1 GQSSV
6 AERNARARGGR
17 LSEPEI
23 YENAHAER
31 INGTIKNGYLAG
43 YAPQDFNELKNMLK
57 KAVEMYNT
65 QRPHQSLGGL
75 TPWQFEHEGKAYPPK
90 QGLLT
95 KEKRTKKEKINNS
108 NNFVKHIPKKVNLI

>member
-1 GQSSV
+1 
-6 AERNARARGGR
+6 
-17 LSEPEI
+17 
-23 YENAHAER
+23 
-31 INGTIKNGYLAG
+31 LAG